1 MSEFRFACPH
11 CGQRISGD
19 TLYQSK
25 EITCPAC
32 QKTLTVPSPAKR
44 AATPGASDAPA
55 APIQPGSGKLS
66 TLALVSFVSSL
77 GLGIGSLPGII
88 CGHLAK
94 ARIRKDPSLAGKG
107 LATAGIIVS
116 YSFLVLTLAFLV
128 VGFTVY
134 APLRGHQL
142 TAKEQ
147 AANTPAVLEKRRV
160 DEVKLGDRTSESEH
174 QMNSRFSGSG
184 TYLNKSLRDAGN
196 GGFFSYV
203 MKVDPV
209 EPMFLY
215 CTYWGNDTASRRF
228 DILVND
234 KVIATQTLNYN
245 DPGRFFD
252 VEYAIP
258 PKLTHG
264 QTNVVVVFQ
273 GYPFK
278 TVGGIFG
285 LQMLKR

>member
-1 MSEFRFACPH
+1 MSEFRFGCPH

-19 TLYQSK
+19 ATYK
-25 EITCPAC
+25 GTEITCPAC
-32 QKTLTVPSPAKR
+32 HQTLTVPSPAKR
-44 AATPGASDAPA
+44 AAMPGASDVPA
-55 APIQPGSGKLS
+55 APVPPGSRKLC
-66 TLALVSFVSSL
+66 TLALVSFVSAF
-77 GLGIGSLPGII
+77 GLGIGSIPGII

-107 LATAGIIVS
+107 LATAGIIMG
-116 YSFLVLTLAFLV
+116 YSFLVLTLAFLA
-128 VGFTVY
+128 VGFAVY
-134 APLRGHQL
+134 APLHGRQL
-142 TAKEQ
+142 TAQEQ
-147 AANTPAVLEKRRV
+147 AANTTAVLQKRRV
-160 DEVKLGDRTSESEH
+160 DEVKIADAESEFEH
-174 QMNSRFSGSG
+174 QLNSRFSGTG
-184 TYLNKSLRDAGN
+184 IFLDKPVRDAGN

-203 MKVDPV
+203 MKVDPSD
-209 EPMFLY
+209 PMFLY

-228 DILVND
+228 DILVNE

-285 LQMLKR
+285 LQMLRR

>member
-19 TLYQSK
+19 ASYQGR
-25 EITCPAC
+25 EVTCPAC
-32 QKTLTVPSPAKR
+32 QQTITVPAPPKR
-44 AATPGASDAPA
+44 AAAPA
-55 APIQPGSGKLS
+55 ADAPPGSAQSGSGKLS
-66 TLALVSFVSSL
+66 TLALVSFVSAF
-77 GLGIGSLPGII
+77 GLGIGSIPGII

-94 ARIRKDPSLAGKG
+94 ARMRKDPSLAGKG

-116 YSFLVLTLAFLV
+116 YTFLVLALAFLA

-134 APLRGHQL
+134 APLRGRQL

-147 AANTPAVLEKRRV
+147 AANTPAVLAKRRV
-160 DEVKLGDRTSESEH
+160 DEVKPGDRTSEFEH
-174 QMNSRFSGSG
+174 NLSSRNSGSG
-184 TYLNKSLRDAGN
+184 TYLDKSLRDAGN

-203 MKVDPV
+203 MKVDPAQ
-209 EPMFLY
+209 PMYLY
-215 CTYWGNDTASRRF
+215 CTYWGNDTADRRF

-258 PKLTHG
+258 QKLTKG
-264 QTNVVVVFQ
+264 QTNVTVFFQ
-273 GYPFK
+273 GYPYK
-278 TVGGIFG
+278 TAGGIFG
-285 LQMLKR
+285 IQMLKR